1 MHHVS
6 WLMSLCRR
14 CVTQQSLHLQQA
26 PKPARQVASGAR
38 KTVRERAGWWKT
50 DDGSK
55 LNAWYG
61 PDRKKV
67 FGESCPGARTATS
80 PLRHTAACALDF
92 PSKSSTEQPGS
103 VENGL

>member
-1 MHHVS
+1 
-6 WLMSLCRR
+6 
-14 CVTQQSLHLQQA
+14 LHLQQA

-67 FGESCPGARTATS
+67 FGESRPGARTAMN
-80 PLRHTAACALDF
+80 PLWYR
-92 PSKSSTEQPGS
+92 
-103 VENGL
+103 V

>member
-6 WLMSLCRR
+6 RLMPLLWHCISQHSTLNFVRQR
-14 CVTQQSLHLQQA
+14 SLHLQQA

-67 FGESCPGARTATS
+67 FGESRP
-80 PLRHTAACALDF
+80 PVPAL
-92 PSKSSTEQPGS
+92 Q
-103 VENGL
+103 